1 MSITE
6 SAAMPRRGGRPRSM
20 RPERITLG
28 DIEYIRNDV
37 LAKELGCCERT
48 LNRGDREGAPYRYF
62 AGCKYRPTERYAAFV
77 AHGIRARKPPSSQ
90 RKTA

>member
-37 LAKELGCCERT
+37 LAKQLGCCERT
-48 LNRGDREGAPYRYF
+48 LNRGDRE
-62 AGCKYRPTERYAAFV
+62 RYAAFI
-77 AHGIRARKPPSSQ
+77 ASGIRARKPPSSQ